1 MMVPAPLEE
10 LIDALARLP
19 GIGRKTA
26 QRLAF
31 YVIKQPPEM
40 AATLARSITEARDG
54 IQYCGDCFNFTER
67 GNDLCAVCSDPQR
80 ERETICV
87 VEEASDVLVLEFN
100 KLIRGRY
107 HVLGGTL
114 SPLNGVR
121 PDDLRIRELV
131 ERVERDGV
139 TEVILALNASVEG
152 DATAEY
158 LRTQLAATTQVTRP
172 ARGLPVGAD
181 LDLADRMTLAHA
193 LEGRHA
199 V

>member
-1 MMVPAPLEE
+1 MGPAPLED
-10 LIDALARLP
+10 LIDAFGRLP

-31 YVIKQPPEM
+31 YVIKQPPDV
-40 AATLARSITEARDG
+40 AGALAQSITEARES
-54 IQYCGDCFNFTER
+54 IQYCRDCFNFTER
-67 GNDLCAVCSDPQR
+67 GTELCKVCDDPR
-80 ERETICV
+80 RDRGTICV

-100 KLIRGRY
+100 KLIRGLY

-121 PDDLRIRELV
+121 PDDLRISELV
-131 ERVERDGV
+131 ERVNRDGV
-139 TEVILALNASVEG
+139 TEVILALNSSVEG

-158 LRTQLAATTQVTRP
+158 LRAQLTSTTKVTRP

-181 LDLADRMTLAHA
+181 LDLADRVTLAHA
-193 LEGRHA
+193 LEGRHS

>member
-1 MMVPAPLEE
+1 MGPAPLED
-10 LIDALARLP
+10 LIDAFGRLP

-31 YVIKQPPEM
+31 YVIKQPPEV
-40 AATLARSITEARDG
+40 AGALAKSITEAREG
-54 IQYCGDCFNFTER
+54 IEYCRDCFNFTER
-67 GNDLCAVCSDPQR
+67 GVGLCKVCNDPQR
-80 ERETICV
+80 DRGTICV

-100 KLIRGRY
+100 KLIRGLY

-121 PDDLRIRELV
+121 PDDLRISELV
-131 ERVERDGV
+131 DRVNREGV
-139 TEVILALNASVEG
+139 TEVILALNSSVEG

-158 LRTQLAATTQVTRP
+158 LRARLAPTTKVTRP

-181 LDLADRMTLAHA
+181 LDLADRVTLAHA
-193 LEGRHA
+193 LEGRHT

>member
-1 MMVPAPLEE
+1 MGPGPLED
-10 LIDALARLP
+10 LIDAFARLP

-31 YVIKQPPEM
+31 YVIKQPPEL
-40 AATLARSITEARDG
+40 AAALARSITQARDG
-54 IQYCGDCFNFTER
+54 IQYCRDCFNFTER
-67 GNDLCAVCSDPQR
+67 GIELCAVCSDPQR
-80 ERETICV
+80 DRATICV

-100 KLIRGRY
+100 KLIGGLY
-107 HVLGGTL
+107 HVLGGAL
-114 SPLNGVR
+114 SPLNGIR

-131 ERVERDGV
+131 NRVERQEV

-158 LRTQLAATTQVTRP
+158 LRTQLASATKVTRP

-181 LDLADRMTLAHA
+181 LDLADRVTLAHA
-193 LEGRHA
+193 LEGRH
-199 V
+199 